1 MNKLSATLFA
11 TSICIS
17 PFVYAQ
23 AVSASSL
30 TQHPLQESLQASS
43 PAPQLIAP
51 PRDPTL
57 HRHFG
62 FFLRPDL
69 GVGYMATSE
78 PTGTAL
84 GDMTVSGLAG
94 VFGFAIG
101 GAIQE
106 NVILAA
112 HVYDGVIVNPTVSL
126 SSGQSATASNASL
139 TMVGIGPEFTY
150 YWMPSNV
157 YFSGTL
163 ALTRISLT
171 ANGTDT
177 SSNVGFGMRLAVGKE
192 WWVSDHWGLGLAG
205 HATSSWNQDSGGG
218 NQPTLTTWAFAIA
231 FSATYN

>member
-11 TSICIS
+11 TFVCIS
-17 PFVYAQ
+17 PSAYAQ
-23 AVSASSL
+23 AVSASPL
-30 TQHPLQESLQASS
+30 TPQSVQELLQASS
-43 PAPQLIAP
+43 PAPQLVVP
-51 PRDPTL
+51 PGDPTI

-69 GVGYMATSE
+69 GVGFMATSE
-78 PTGTAL
+78 PTGTAA

-106 NVILAA
+106 NVILGA

-126 SSGQSATASNASL
+126 SSGQSATANASL

-150 YWMPSNV
+150 YWMPSNI

-177 SSNVGFGMRLAVGKE
+177 NSNVGFGTRLAVGKE
-192 WWVSDHWGLGLAG
+192 WWVSDHWGMGLAG
-205 HATSSWNQDSGGG
+205 HASSSWNQDSGGG
-218 NQPTLTTWAFAIA
+218 SQPMLTTWAFAVA